1 VADDFGYLGARV
13 RSRRGELL
21 PESFFSEALE
31 VGFEDFIRMLSE
43 TPYGAHLAG
52 ETLTD
57 VDRAVSGTY
66 RDRVQDLERLASG
79 EAKEALRLLFLRAD
93 LANLKAILRG
103 KAAGRP
109 VEEIKA
115 RLTGGSLPEPMIN
128 ALLEAPDAASM
139 AQVLVL
145 PGHPLAKALRRAAA
159 EARDPFE
166 VELLL
171 DRHFLAELAKE
182 ASRYGGPYAE
192 YFKDELELTNLST
205 AFKLAALGISDDE
218 VERYFVPGG
227 RYVNLALFKR
237 IASGETEAID
247 ELQNTPLAAFAGV
260 RDLTELERRARCYLL
275 ARAARGA
282 TDVLGPGLALDYVRR
297 REWEGARI
305 RLLARRAYYRLPAEA
320 VKREV
325 TCA

>member
-21 PESFFSEALE
+21 PESFFVEAME
-31 VGFEDFIRMLSE
+31 VGFDDFLRMLSE

-52 ETLTD
+52 EALAD
-57 VDRAVSGTY
+57 VDHAVSAAFA
-66 RDRVQDLERLASG
+66 DRVQDLERLASG
-79 EAKEALRLLFLRAD
+79 EAKEALRLLFLRSD

-103 KAAGRP
+103 KAANRP
-109 VEEIKA
+109 PEEIKA
-115 RLTGGSLPEPMIN
+115 RLTGGSLPEPLIQ

-159 EARDPFE
+159 QGSDPFE

-171 DRHFLAELAKE
+171 DRYFLSELAKE
-182 ASRYGGPYAE
+182 AGRFEGPFAA

-205 AFKLAALGISDDE
+205 AFKLAALGVAE
-218 VERYFVPGG
+218 EEAERYFVPGG

-237 IASGETEAID
+237 IASGELDAVD
-247 ELQNTPLAAFAGV
+247 ELQNTPLSEFAGV

-275 ARAARGA
+275 KKAAQGA

-297 REWEGARI
+297 REWEGARL
-305 RLLARRAYYRLPAEA
+305 RLLARRAYYRLPPEA
-320 VKREV
+320 VRQEV

>member
-1 VADDFGYLGARV
+1 MADDFGYLGARV

-21 PESFFSEALE
+21 PESFFAEAME
-31 VGFEDFIRMLSE
+31 VGFDDFLRMLSE
-43 TPYGAHLAG
+43 TPYGAHLTG
-52 ETLTD
+52 EALAD
-57 VDRAVSGTY
+57 VDHAVSATY
-66 RDRVQDLERLASG
+66 ADRVQDLERLASG

-103 KAAGRP
+103 KAAQRP
-109 VEEIKA
+109 SEEIRA
-115 RLTGGSLPEPMIN
+115 RLAGGSLPEPLLN
-128 ALLEAPDAASM
+128 ALLEAPDAATM

-145 PGHPLAKALRRAAA
+145 PGHPLAKALRKAAA

-171 DRHFLAELAKE
+171 DRYFLSELAKE
-182 ASRYGGPYAE
+182 AARFGGPFAE

-205 AFKLAALGISDDE
+205 AFKLAALGVEDDA
-218 VERYFVPGG
+218 ERYFVPGG
-227 RYVNLALFKR
+227 RYLNLALFKR

-247 ELQNTPLAAFAGV
+247 ELQSTPLAEFAGV

-275 ARAARGA
+275 RRAARGA

-297 REWEGARI
+297 REWEGARL

-325 TCA
+325 SCQ